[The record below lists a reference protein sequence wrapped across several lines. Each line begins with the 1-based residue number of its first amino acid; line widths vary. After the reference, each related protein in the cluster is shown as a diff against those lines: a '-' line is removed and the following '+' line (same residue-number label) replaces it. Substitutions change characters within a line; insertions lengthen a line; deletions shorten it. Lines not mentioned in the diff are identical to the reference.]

1 MRINLGLVLLV
12 FLAMGICTAQVP
24 NLVGNWTGFQNT
36 YAAIDGSYKLS
47 ENQSVSYAI
56 SEQHGRLFKGNV
68 TYLVNGTEV
77 TEAFA
82 GAIGPDNKTLYKAEI
97 FKGYGIGTVISDNE
111 FEMIPLED
119 GNTGHAILAKVHRIK

>member
-1 MRINLGLVLLV
+1 MRIILGLVLLV
-12 FLAMGICTAQVP
+12 LLNLGICNAQIP
-24 NLVGNWTGFQNT
+24 NLVGNWTGFENEF
-36 YAAIDGSYKLS
+36 AATDGSYKLL
-47 ENQSVSYAI
+47 ENLSVSYAI
-56 SEQHGRLFKGNV
+56 SEQYGRLFKGNV
-68 TYLVNGTEV
+68 TYMVNGTWV

-119 GNTGHAILAKVHRIK
+119 GKSGHAIIAKVHRIK